1 MKLIV
6 KLRPVNALPSIRFT
20 PLSERQNLGCEERRF
35 GKEIRNCNGTRR
47 AHYPVGL
54 CARCGKQMLKITQ
67 DAEIPEIVRVS
78 LTGHFTGQYV
88 PEVEKALVKDGKKSK
103 KCALD
108 LMNVTFVDRPAMEF
122 LRAAQSRKIKLENLP
137 SYVKRWIQQE
147 AGNGASHFKAR

>member
-1 MKLIV
+1 MARDVPI
-6 KLRPVNALPSIRFT
+6 I
-20 PLSERQNLGCEERRF
+20 PLDYARGV
-35 GKEIRNCNGTRR
+35 GK
-47 AHYPVGL
+47 H
-54 CARCGKQMLKITQ
+54 MLKITQ

-78 LTGHFTGQYV
+78 LCGRFTSEYV
-88 PEVEKALVKDGKKSK
+88 PVVEKALVEDGDKSK

-147 AGNGASHFKAR
+147 DWNGASPFKPR